1 MAPRFWANAFKHRD
15 MSYGRMKRSK
25 EELEKEIAA
34 LLEKAE
40 AVDKQEDERY
50 GKGKKGWDLLE
61 ELQ

>member
-1 MAPRFWANAFKHRD
+1 

-50 GKGKKGWDLLE
+50 RKGKKGWDLLE
-61 ELQ
+61 ELQSRETGLEKIKEAM

>member
-1 MAPRFWANAFKHRD
+1 

-40 AVDKQEDERY
+40 ALDKQVDERY
-50 GKGKKGWDLLE
+50 CKGKKGWDLLE